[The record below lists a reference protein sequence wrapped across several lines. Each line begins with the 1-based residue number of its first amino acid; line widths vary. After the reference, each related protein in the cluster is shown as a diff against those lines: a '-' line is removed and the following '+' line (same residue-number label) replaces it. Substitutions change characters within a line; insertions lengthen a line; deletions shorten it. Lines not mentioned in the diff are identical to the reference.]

1 MRTNEIPA
9 IASISLCRLGERS
22 LATRNRRHIYAIRD
36 HASERYTVVEVEYM
50 CRSLHGG
57 AEGWRSSSHS
67 TLVGVLYNIL
77 IQLQLK
83 IDCYSRTCFKK

>member
-67 TLVGVLYNIL
+67 TLASGRAILNIL
-77 IQLQLK
+77 IQLQ
-83 IDCYSRTCFKK
+83 